1 MFVKTAPGQRE
12 PAIAM
17 RPVVDPA
24 GWTAAELAQTDG
36 WIYPLSQAE
45 IAELADAARQV
56 QARGQDL
63 TAVRRADFLLPR
75 FGRALV
81 DIREELRDGRG
92 FVLLRGLPVAEWSR
106 EQSAIAYYGIGTHL
120 GRALSQNAQ
129 GHMLGHVKDL
139 GGDYATARGYLTN
152 ATMTFHA
159 DLCDYV
165 GLLCL
170 HPSRSG
176 GESRIVSSIT
186 LYNEML
192 KRRPDLAAELTS
204 DFYYSRHGEVPPGKE
219 PWFKMAPFS
228 IEQGR
233 LSVRGVSSYI
243 TKAQGLPGVPPLTA
257 GQKAA
262 MALYQQVVDEIA
274 YDMVFEQGDMQFL
287 NNYVTLHTR
296 RAFEDWPEPAR
307 KRHLYRLWLADEDS
321 RPITREF
328 RDLIRGIEVAG
339 FTPSAPLDAEL
350 AGTVS

>member
-1 MFVKTAPGQRE
+1 MFIKTAPGHRE
-12 PAIAM
+12 PATAM

-24 GWTAAELAQTDG
+24 AWTAADLAKSDA

-56 QARGQDL
+56 QARGQDI

-170 HPSRSG
+170 HPSMSG
-176 GESRIVSSIT
+176 GESRIASSIT

-192 KRRPDLAAELTS
+192 KRRPDLAAELVA
-204 DFYYSRHGEVPPGKE
+204 DFYYSRHGEIPPGME

-228 IEQGR
+228 IARGY

-243 TKAQGLPGVPPLTA
+243 TKAQGLPGVPPLTVA
-257 GQKAA
+257 QKAA

-274 YDMVFEQGDMQFL
+274 FDMTFEQGDMQFL

-296 RAFEDWPEPAR
+296 RAFQDWPEPAR
-307 KRHLYRLWLADEDS
+307 KRHLYRLWLADEQS
-321 RPITREF
+321 RPIQR
-328 RDLIRGIEVAG
+328 R
-339 FTPSAPLDAEL
+339 
-350 AGTVS
+350 

>member
-1 MFVKTAPGQRE
+1 MFVKTAPGRRE

-24 GWTAAELAQTDG
+24 GWTAADLAKSDA
-36 WIYPLSQAE
+36 WIYPLSPGE
-45 IAELADAARQV
+45 IAELADAAARV
-56 QARGQDL
+56 QARGQDI
-63 TAVRRADFLLPR
+63 TAVRRADFVLPR
-75 FGRALV
+75 FGRALA
-81 DIREELRDGRG
+81 DIREELREGRG
-92 FVLLRGLPVAEWSR
+92 FVLLRGLPVGEWSR
-106 EQSAIAYYGIGTHL
+106 LQSAIAYYGIGTHL

-170 HPSRSG
+170 HPSKSG

-192 KRRPDLAAELTS
+192 RRRPDLAAELTS
-204 DFYYSRHGEVPPGKE
+204 DFYYSRHGEVPPGME

-228 IEQGR
+228 IERGT

-257 GQKAA
+257 AQKEA
-262 MALYQQVVDEIA
+262 MALYQRVVDEIA
-274 YDMVFEQGDMQFL
+274 YDMKFEQGDMQFL

-328 RDLIRGIEVAG
+328 RELIRGIEVEG

>member
-1 MFVKTAPGQRE
+1 MFVKTAPGRRE
-12 PAIAM
+12 PAIPM

-24 GWTAAELAQTDG
+24 GWTAAELAKSDA
-36 WIYPLSQAE
+36 WIYPLSAAE
-45 IAELADAARQV
+45 LAELADAAARV

-63 TAVRRADFLLPR
+63 PAVRREDFVLPR
-75 FGRALV
+75 LSHALA
-81 DIREELRDGRG
+81 DLREELREGRG
-92 FVLLRGLPVAEWSR
+92 FVLLRGLPVSEWSR
-106 EQSAIAYYGIGTHL
+106 LQSAIAYYGIGTHL

-170 HPSRSG
+170 HPAKSG

-192 KRRPDLAAELTS
+192 KRRPELAAELVN
-204 DFYYSRHGEVPPGKE
+204 DFYFSRHGEVPPGMA

-228 IEQGR
+228 IERGY

-243 TKAQGLPGVPPLTA
+243 TKAQGLPGVPPLT
-257 GQKAA
+257 GPQKAA

-321 RPITREF
+321 RPITRAF
-328 RDLIRGIEVAG
+328 RDLIRGIEVEG